1 MIYFYLLLCVAVVC
15 LSGFG
20 SIALMKGI
28 NGKLFTT
35 VVGAITLIV
44 GYGIPR

>member
-1 MIYFYLLLCVAVVC
+1 MTDIYTLLCVGVVV
-15 LSGFG
+15 LGTVG
-20 SIALMKGI
+20 GVAPMKGI